1 MEKYVNSLME
11 YELNLNKILRL
22 IKENMTSIV
31 LWMGIGIFAA
41 LIAIFFIV
49 TPKYSATTD
58 LLVNQKS
65 DNQQTQYTM
74 QQADLQ
80 SINTYKDILKKS
92 VILEPVL
99 KQAKK
104 QDNYKGDLKELQ
116 SSISVANEVNSQV
129 ISVSVV
135 DANPYVARD
144 IANMIG
150 ETFTKKIKKMM
161 EVDNV
166 TIVTKAVANT
176 KPISPNKK
184 LYLLIGI
191 VFGFGVGFIIA
202 LIRDFFDVTVKGVEF
217 LDELGLVNLGVAY
230 HISNNGNGHNYRVV
244 DIIEDVDSD
253 NDMHRRV

>member
-1 MEKYVNSLME
+1 MEKYGNSLME

-22 IKENMTSIV
+22 IRQNMISIA
-31 LWMGIGIFAA
+31 LWMGIGIFVA

-92 VILEPVL
+92 VILDPVL

-166 TIVTKAVANT
+166 TIVTKAVAKT

-184 LYLLIGI
+184 LYLLVGI

-230 HISNNGNGHNYRVV
+230 HISNNGNGRNYRVV

>member
-1 MEKYVNSLME
+1 MEKYGNNLME
-11 YELNLNKILRL
+11 YEINLNKILRL
-22 IKENMTSIV
+22 VKENMLSIT
-31 LWMGIGIFAA
+31 LWMVMGLFTA
-41 LIAIFFIV
+41 LITIMFIV
-49 TPKYSATTD
+49 TPKYSATID

-65 DNQQTQYTM
+65 DNQQAQYTM

-92 VILEPVL
+92 VILDPVL
-99 KQAKK
+99 KQANKK
-104 QDNYKGDLKELQ
+104 DNYKGNLKELQ

-135 DANPYVARD
+135 DTNPYVARD

-184 LYLLIGI
+184 LYLLIGMI
-191 VFGFGVGFIIA
+191 IGFGTGFIIA
-202 LIRDFFDVTVKGVEF
+202 LVKDFFDVTVKSVEF
-217 LDELGLVNLGVAY
+217 LEDLGLINLGMVY
-230 HISNNGNGHNYRVV
+230 HISDSSNGRNNRVV
-244 DIIEDVDSD
+244 NIIEDTGT